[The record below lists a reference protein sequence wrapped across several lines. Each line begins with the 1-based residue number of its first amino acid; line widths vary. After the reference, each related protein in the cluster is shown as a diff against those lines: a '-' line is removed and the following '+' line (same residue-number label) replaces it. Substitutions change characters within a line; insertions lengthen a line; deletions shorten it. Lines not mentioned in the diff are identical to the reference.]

1 MTEQD
6 AIRIIETAKAE
17 AEWNC
22 PLDYQEAFNT
32 AIAALKKQAKQ
43 ELQKYEKRLPE
54 GLTLVLTD
62 TNFSTCA
69 KESWLTFQATGDINA
84 LDKVYR
90 DNHDSEGRLQCCRYM
105 I

>member
-1 MTEQD
+1 MTEKE
-6 AIRIIETAKAE
+6 AISVLEIAKAE

-22 PLDYQEAFNT
+22 PLDYQTALDM

-90 DNHDSEGRLQCCRYM
+90 DNHDSKGRAVCCRYKT
-105 I
+105 